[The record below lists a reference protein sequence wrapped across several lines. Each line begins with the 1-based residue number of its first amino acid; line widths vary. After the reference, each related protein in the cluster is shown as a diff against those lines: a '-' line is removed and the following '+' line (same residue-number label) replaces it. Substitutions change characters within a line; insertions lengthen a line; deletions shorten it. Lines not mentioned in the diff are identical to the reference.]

1 MVLSLEYNTIK
12 CLNYLIEDAARNM
25 RLFKEKVN
33 KQLLIF
39 LKMKGLNSRNRQN
52 VVVNKKKTTCR
63 HIFIKLQDI

>member
-33 KQLLIF
+33 KQLLLC
-39 LKMKGLNSRNRQN
+39 LKMKGLNSRNRQK

-63 HIFIKLQDI
+63 HILIKLQDI

>member
-25 RLFKEKVN
+25 KLFKEKVN

-39 LKMKGLNSRNRQN
+39 LKMKGLNRL
-52 VVVNKKKTTCR
+52 KTGER
-63 HIFIKLQDI
+63 

>member
-25 RLFKEKVN
+25 KLFKEKVN

-39 LKMKGLNSRNRQN
+39 LTFFSIVKYNIYRKEY
-52 VVVNKKKTTCR
+52 
-63 HIFIKLQDI
+63 IKHTYRV